1 MWLFPLSAA
10 AVSGVFAAIV
20 LRRSLDRQRP
30 HELAWGIALLMFAGA
45 SFAAAMG
52 ILGGWSGFKFRTYYL
67 FGAIINVPF
76 LGLGTLYLLVPRKV
90 AHAAAAIVIVASIY
104 AAGAVFTAQLDT
116 SGLNVTGSIPPGSK
130 VVPEAVRTLSRYFS
144 YAGFF
149 VVVGGAL
156 ASAWRLSRSRGV
168 AARRLAS
175 ANILI
180 ATGTFV
186 VAVASGFAR
195 YGGGSVFAVGLLAG
209 VTLMFVGFM
218 RTLIQPQPPPMD
230 SIDEGR
236 GPG

>member
-1 MWLFPLSAA
+1 MWAFPLSAA
-10 AVSGVFAAIV
+10 AVSGLFAAIM
-20 LRRSLDRQRP
+20 LRRFFDRQRP
-30 HELAWGIALLMFAGA
+30 HELAWGVALLMFAAA

-67 FGAIINVPF
+67 FGAIVNVPF

-90 AHAAAAIVIVASIY
+90 AHAAAAVVIVASIY
-104 AAGAVFTAQLDT
+104 AAGAVFTAQLNAA
-116 SGLNVTGSIPPGSK
+116 GLNVTGSIPAGSK
-130 VVPEAVRTLSRYFS
+130 VMPEAVRTLSRYFS
-144 YAGFF
+144 FAGFF

-156 ASAWRLSRSRGV
+156 ASAWRLSRSPGV

-218 RTLIQPQPPPMD
+218 RTLSPPPPPPPSD
-230 SIDEGR
+230 STA
-236 GPG
+236 